1 MNHTKLINELLN
13 ELSYRVGIVDL
24 KNKNQQSIISEI
36 LSEWGEYEAKQI
48 IMEFLTNEDATDTEG
63 DDKDYVHIGKAIYVM
78 KNDIDST
85 GRAKEGAQKYKKDAS
100 GSMKAIS
107 DAEYSKEKSSQG
119 EKGKQAAANTPQNQ
133 QGGGEVS
140 PEDVEKQKGVKKTI
154 GPSSDYAK
162 KEKERVDS
170 VNNSEDGDKKE
181 PKNKSKFPKKAKDNK
196 WEGKTTE
203 EIIDSVSTTNDPKVN
218 PTKGSSDV
226 SQRTLESR
234 KVAFGGKAGK
244 GGGDTTIQEE
254 MTNMGREIIFANPNI
269 TKEELAE
276 KISERVR
283 QEYPDSK
290 VAQNASKLKKL
301 STASIAGFGSAKKIQ
316 SNPKFDY
323 NPNQPDGYPA
333 NTTDGIVVRDTLATQ
348 LLEAEKSGDQ
358 EAIDH
363 AKNELYELQVN
374 AADKSITGKEGDADT
389 MVIYKDSKGRDRVC
403 YISNKQSLNDQ
414 QSSGTIGSSKKAL
427 TFASNRLGLNEQ
439 EKQDVLTIAEEQFNK
454 ANQFDETFAQGVRK
468 AVETHKEK
476 LSSPQ
481 AQKTM
486 AKAAQALTGRSKVGK
501 PNSKLTPTEKKK
513 KESYITDSLNK
524 PEVQAFLL
532 GLDGPPNDDVT
543 SNEYKKW
550 KKEVT
555 NQFKVN
561 GGEYSN
567 EQITHSATMVT
578 GTGGISRGNHLRT
591 NEKITIV
598 SRDVH
603 SKMQKLI
610 DGGLSKEEAASKL
623 KTQFD
628 KPDKNGDVMYGG
640 VFDESDLIELYDNDG
655 LRDMETSERQ
665 RGEDIKKMQT
675 ETVSR
680 LVEKDK
686 EEGHT
691 PPPANGKRTQ
701 AYVAG
706 FFDRVHITQNVGG
719 TADGRKLTEM
729 GEYSVSPKDYR
740 NALAVS
746 TEFKTEDEWLKENPD
761 GNYNQALENHLI
773 GNVTVEGV
781 EQELHYVSTEGK
793 KKHIGTDTH
802 RTAGKISKVAGQ
814 YGKDLQEALALQSS
828 KSTQSI
834 KG

>member
-1 MNHTKLINELLN
+1 MDYKEIIDKLIR
-13 ELSYRVGIVDL
+13 ELSYRVGIPNIH
-24 KNKNQQSIISEI
+24 NKEHQSIMSEI
-36 LSEWGEYEAKQI
+36 LSEWGEFDIKEVI
-48 IMEFLTNEDATDTEG
+48 FNHLNEDDDTEG
-63 DDKDYVHIGKAIYVM
+63 EDKDYSHIGNGFYV
-78 KNDIDST
+78 KKGDEEKD
-85 GRAKEGAQKYKKDAS
+85 GAQKYKKDDGGNIKPVS
-100 GSMKAIS
+100 GK
-107 DAEYSKEKSSQG
+107 EYEAEKSKQG
-119 EKGKQAAANTPQNQ
+119 EEGEKAAKDSPQNQ
-133 QGGGEVS
+133 QGGDGTS
-140 PEDVEKQKGVKKTI
+140 PEEEKQKQDSIKKTYNT
-154 GPSSDYAK
+154 PSQKAQRK
-162 KEKERVDS
+162 KEKEIQQKLNPKS
-170 VNNSEDGDKKE
+170 KE
-181 PKNKSKFPKKAKDNK
+181 EKQKPESKFPKKALNNK

-203 EIIDSVSTTNDPKVN
+203 EIIDAVSTTNDPKVI

-290 VAQNASKLKKL
+290 VAQNVSKLKKL
-301 STASIAGFGSAKKIQ
+301 STASVAGFGSAKKIQ
-316 SNPKFDY
+316 NNPSFDY

-363 AKNELYELQVN
+363 AKNELYEFQLN

-468 AVETHKEK
+468 SVETHKEK
-476 LSSPQ
+476 LSSLQ

-501 PNSKLTPTEKKK
+501 PNSNLTPAEKKK
-513 KESYITDSLNK
+513 KESYITDSLKK
-524 PEVQAFLL
+524 PEVQAHLL
-532 GLDGPPNDDVT
+532 GLEGPPNDDTT
-543 SNEYKKW
+543 SKEYKKW
-550 KKEVT
+550 KKDTTE
-555 NQFKVN
+555 QFKVN

-628 KPDKNGDVMYGG
+628 KPDKKGDVMYGG

-655 LRDMETSERQ
+655 LRDMEASERQ

-691 PPPANGKRTQ
+691 PPPVNGKRTQ

-746 TEFKTEDEWLKENPD
+746 TEFKTEDEWLKENPG

-781 EQELHYVSTEGK
+781 EQELHYVSTDGK

>member
-1 MNHTKLINELLN
+1 MKHTKLIDELLN
-13 ELSYRVGIVDL
+13 ELSYRVGIVDIY
-24 KNKNQQSIISEI
+24 NKEQQSVMSEI
-36 LSEWGEYEAKQI
+36 LTEWGEFDAKETI
-48 IMEFLTNEDATDTEG
+48 FRFLNEEDDTEG
-63 DDKDYVHIGKAIYVM
+63 EDKDYSHIGKGFYV
-78 KNDIDST
+78 KKGDEKKD
-85 GRAKEGAQKYKKDAS
+85 GAQKYKKDDS
-100 GSMKAIS
+100 GRIKAVS
-107 DAEYSKEKSSQG
+107 DKEYEAEKSKQG
-119 EKGKQAAANTPQNQ
+119 EEGEEAAKDSPQNK
-133 QGGGEVS
+133 QGGDGS
-140 PEDVEKQKGVKKTI
+140 TPEEEEQTKDNIKKTFST
-154 GPSSDYAK
+154 PSQKAQRK
-162 KEKERVDS
+162 KEKEIQQKLNPKS
-170 VNNSEDGDKKE
+170 KE
-181 PKNKSKFPKKAKDNK
+181 EKQKPESKFPKKALNNK

-203 EIIDSVSTTNDPKVN
+203 EIIDAVSTTNDPKVI

-301 STASIAGFGSAKKIQ
+301 STASVAGFGSAKKIQ
-316 SNPKFDY
+316 NNPSFDY

-363 AKNELYELQVN
+363 AKNELYEFQLN

-513 KESYITDSLNK
+513 KESYITDSLKK
-524 PEVQAFLL
+524 PEVQAHLL
-532 GLDGPPNDDVT
+532 GLEGPPNDDTT
-543 SNEYKKW
+543 SKEYKKW
-550 KKEVT
+550 KKDTTE
-555 NQFKVN
+555 QFKVN

-610 DGGLSKEEAASKL
+610 DGGMTIEEAASKL
-623 KTQFD
+623 KRDFD
-628 KPDKNGDVMYGG
+628 KPNKKGEVMYGG
-640 VFDESDLIELYDNDG
+640 VFDESDFIEIYNNDG

-746 TEFKTEDEWLKENPD
+746 TEFKTEDEWLKENPG

-781 EQELHYVSTEGK
+781 EQELHYVSTDGK

>member
-1 MNHTKLINELLN
+1 MDYKEIIDKLVR
-13 ELSYRVGIVDL
+13 ELSFRVGIPNIH
-24 KNKNQQSIISEI
+24 NKEHQSIMSEI
-36 LSEWGEYEAKQI
+36 LSEWGEYDVKQTI
-48 IMEFLTNEDATDTEG
+48 FEFLTNEDETEG
-63 DDKDYVHIGKAIYVM
+63 EDKQYSHIGAGIYV
-78 KNDIDST
+78 KKGDEEKD
-85 GRAKEGAQKYKKDAS
+85 GAQKYKKDDS
-100 GSMKAIS
+100 GSIKPIS
-107 DAEYSKEKSSQG
+107 DDEYDKTKSSQG
-119 EKGKQAAANTPQNQ
+119 DDGEEAAKDSEQNSSGDGTSAEEEKEKKAAVQKTYNTP
-133 QGGGEVS
+133 S
-140 PEDVEKQKGVKKTI
+140 QK
-154 GPSSDYAK
+154 AQRK
-162 KEKERVDS
+162 KEKEIQQKLNPKS
-170 VNNSEDGDKKE
+170 KE
-181 PKNKSKFPKKAKDNK
+181 QKPEPKFPKKAKDNK

-203 EIIDSVSTTNDPKVN
+203 EIIDAVSTTNDPKVI

-254 MTNMGREIIFANPNI
+254 MTNMGREIIFGNPDI

-283 QEYPDSK
+283 NEFSDSK
-290 VAQNASKLKKL
+290 VANNPTKLKKL
-301 STASIAGFGSAKKIQ
+301 TKASIAGFGSAKKIQ
-316 SNPKFDY
+316 SNPKFDF
-323 NPNQPDGYPA
+323 NPNQPDGYPS

-348 LLEAEKSGDQ
+348 LLEAEKSGDK
-358 EAIDH
+358 EAIAH
-363 AKNELYELQVN
+363 YKNELYEFQKN

-389 MVIYKDSKGRDRVC
+389 MVIYKDNKGRDRVC

-427 TFASNRLGLNEQ
+427 TFAANRLGLSEN
-439 EKQDVLTIAEEQFNK
+439 EKQDVLTIAQEQFDK
-454 ANQFDETFAQGVRK
+454 ANQFDETFAQGVK
-468 AVETHKEK
+468 SAVEKHKEK

-481 AQKTM
+481 AQTAM
-486 AKAAQALTGRSKVGK
+486 AKAAQALSGRSKLGK
-501 PNSKLTPTEKKK
+501 PNSNLTPAEKKK
-513 KESYITDSLNK
+513 KESYITDSLKK
-524 PEVQAFLL
+524 PEVQAHLL
-532 GLDGPPNDDVT
+532 GLEGPPNDDTT
-543 SNEYKKW
+543 SKEYKKW
-550 KKEVT
+550 KKDTTE
-555 NQFKVN
+555 QFKVN

-610 DGGLSKEEAASKL
+610 DSGLSKEEAASKL

-628 KPDKNGDVMYGG
+628 KPDKKGDVMYGG
-640 VFDESDLIELYDNDG
+640 VFDESDLIELYENDG
-655 LRDMETSERQ
+655 LRDMETAERQ

-781 EQELHYVSTEGK
+781 EQELHYVSTDGK

>member
-1 MNHTKLINELLN
+1 MDYKQIIDKLVR
-13 ELSYRVGIVDL
+13 ELSFRVGVPNIH
-24 KNKNQQSIISEI
+24 NKEHQSIMSEI
-36 LSEWGEYEAKQI
+36 LSEWGEYEVKNTI
-48 IMEFLTNEDATDTEG
+48 FEFLTEKEN
-63 DDKDYVHIGKAIYVM
+63 
-78 KNDIDST
+78 KNDDRYVRK
-85 GRAKEGAQKYKKDAS
+85 GRYFKLKGKESSEDPT
-100 GSMKAIS
+100 
-107 DAEYSKEKSSQG
+107 YSKD
-119 EKGKQAAANTPQNQ
+119 EKGNYIKMDNKDSDT
-133 QGGGEVS
+133 S
-140 PEDVEKQKGVKKTI
+140 SEDEEKAKDTVKKTV
-154 GPSSDYAK
+154 GAKSSYGK
-162 KEKERVDS
+162 KQKELEKRVNDKVKKAQS
-170 VNNSEDGDKKE
+170 LKNNDKKE
-181 PKNKSKFPKKAKDNK
+181 SKPKKEFPKKAKDNK

-203 EIIDSVSTTNDPKVN
+203 EIIDAVSTTNDPKVI

-254 MTNMGREIIFANPNI
+254 MTNMGREIIFGNPDI

-283 QEYPDSK
+283 NEFSDSK
-290 VAQNASKLKKL
+290 VANNPTKLKKL
-301 STASIAGFGSAKKIQ
+301 TKASIAGFGSAKKIQ
-316 SNPKFDY
+316 SNPKFDF
-323 NPNQPDGYPA
+323 NPNQPDGYPS
-333 NTTDGIVVRDTLATQ
+333 NTTDGVLVRDTLSTQ
-348 LLEAEKSGDQ
+348 LREAEESGDK
-358 EAIDH
+358 EAIAH
-363 AKNELYELQVN
+363 AKNELYEFQKN

-389 MVIYKDSKGRDRVC
+389 MVIYKDNKGRDRIC
-403 YISNKQSLNDQ
+403 YISNKQSLSDQ
-414 QSSGTIGSSKKAL
+414 QSSGTIGSSKKSL
-427 TFASNRLGLNEQ
+427 TFAANRLGLSEN
-439 EKQDVLTIAEEQFNK
+439 EKQDVLTIAQEQFDK
-454 ANQFDETFAQGVRK
+454 ANQFDETFAQGVK
-468 AVETHKEK
+468 SAVEKHKEK

-481 AQKTM
+481 AQTAM
-486 AKAAQALTGRSKVGK
+486 AKAAQALSGRSKLGK
-501 PNSKLTPTEKKK
+501 PNSNLTPAEKKK
-513 KESYITDSLNK
+513 KESYITDSLKK
-524 PEVQAFLL
+524 PEVQAHLL
-532 GLDGPPNDDVT
+532 GLEGPPNDNTT
-543 SNEYKKW
+543 SKEYKKW
-550 KKEVT
+550 KKDTTE
-555 NQFKVN
+555 QFKVN

-623 KTQFD
+623 KKEFD
-628 KPDKNGDVMYGG
+628 KPNKKDEVMYGG

-740 NALAVS
+740 NALAIS
-746 TEFKTEDEWLKENPD
+746 TEFKTEDDWLKENPD

-781 EQELHYVSTEGK
+781 EQELHYVSTDGK

>member
-1 MNHTKLINELLN
+1 MKHTQLIDELLQ
-13 ELSYRVGIVDL
+13 ELSYRVGIVDIY
-24 KNKNQQSIISEI
+24 NKEQQSIISEI
-36 LSEWGEYEAKQI
+36 LTEWGEFEAKQKI
-48 IMEFLTNEDATDTEG
+48 FKFLNEEAIDPETPVDYQDKDGNKQQTTYKNAMSSDKESPQYKAAQKLRQDGGNATDKETETG
-63 DDKDYVHIGKAIYVM
+63 KSLKSSSYKKVVDKEEE
-78 KNDIDST
+78 T
-85 GRAKEGAQKYKKDAS
+85 RAK
-100 GSMKAIS
+100 IN
-107 DAEYSKEKSSQG
+107 G
-119 EKGKQAAANTPQNQ
+119 EDDD
-133 QGGGEVS
+133 S
-140 PEDVEKQKGVKKTI
+140 
-154 GPSSDYAK
+154 K
-162 KEKERVDS
+162 KEETPTPR
-170 VNNSEDGDKKE
+170 
-181 PKNKSKFPKKAKDNK
+181 FPKKAKDNK
-196 WEGKTTE
+196 WTGKNTE
-203 EIIDSVSTTNDPKVN
+203 EIIDAVSTTNDPK
-218 PTKGSSDV
+218 PILTKGSSDV
-226 SQRTLESR
+226 SKRALESR

-254 MTNMGREIIFANPNI
+254 MTNMGRELIFANPNI
-269 TKEELAE
+269 TQEELAE
-276 KISERVR
+276 KIAEEVKSK
-283 QEYPDSK
+283 YPDSK
-290 VAQNASKLKKL
+290 VAQNAGKLKKL
-301 STASIAGFGSAKKIQ
+301 TEASVAGYGSAKKIQ

-323 NPNQPDGYPA
+323 NPSQPEGYPV
-333 NTTDGIVVRDTLATQ
+333 NTTDGVLVRDVLITQ
-348 LLEAEKSGDQ
+348 LIEAEKSGDQ

-363 AKNELYELQVN
+363 AKNELYEFQLN

-501 PNSKLTPTEKKK
+501 PNSKLTPAEKKK
-513 KESYITDSLNK
+513 KESYITDCLNK

-532 GLDGPPNDDVT
+532 GLDVPPNNDVT
-543 SNEYKKW
+543 SKEYKKW

-561 GGEYSN
+561 GGDYTN
-567 EQITHSATMVT
+567 EQITHAATMVT
-578 GTGGISRGNHLRT
+578 GTGGITRGNHLRT
-591 NEKITIV
+591 NEKVTIV
-598 SRDVH
+598 TRDIYE
-603 SKMQKLI
+603 KLQKYI
-610 DGGLSKEEAASKL
+610 DGGMTLEEAASKL
-623 KTQFD
+623 KQDFD
-628 KPDKNGDVMYGG
+628 KPNKKGEVMYGG
-640 VFDESDLIELYDNDG
+640 VFDETDFIEIYNNDG
-655 LRDMETSERQ
+655 LRDMESAERQ

-675 ETVSR
+675 ETVAR
-680 LVEKDK
+680 LKEKDT
-686 EEGHT
+686 ENGHT

-746 TEFKTEDEWLKENPD
+746 TEFPTEDEWKKDNPD
-761 GNYNQALENHLI
+761 GNYNNALEEHLI

-781 EQELHYVSTEGK
+781 EQELHYISTDGR

-814 YGKDLQEALALQSS
+814 YGADLQEQLAIQSK
-828 KSTQSI
+828 KSLNI
-834 KG
+834 